1 MFGFVALV
9 RCVTSHSGARGP
21 IRLRRFSHN
30 SLCLRNS
37 LFHSLSAGAFWGRR
51 ACPPTVRAATVML
64 GRRARLVR
72 GADLASAFRPGTSRR
87 TLQNRLFGQ
96 EPDQPNQ
103 ANHGDDYE
111 NIHGITF
118 YLSAVLVTWPLAW
131 RAGSLSST
139 GRFQPVARPRPAG
152 GVGSP
157 LRFWPRC

>member
-1 MFGFVALV
+1 
-9 RCVTSHSGARGP
+9 
-21 IRLRRFSHN
+21 
-30 SLCLRNS
+30 
-37 LFHSLSAGAFWGRR
+37 
-51 ACPPTVRAATVML
+51 ML

-131 RAGSLSST
+131 RVGSLPLTRLFPS
-139 GRFQPVARPRPAG
+139 VAGPRPAG
-152 GVGSP
+152 GGATP
-157 LRFWPRC
+157 PRFWAVC